1 MSDDP
6 TRAAPLP
13 PTPAAA
19 APQPP
24 APPPA
29 QPGHVPVGT
38 LINNNYRVEAMI
50 SAGGMGEVY
59 RGTNVHMGDPVAI
72 KVVLQA
78 LAHDEKYATLIK
90 REAKVLGTLRDD
102 AIVQYYNFVR
112 DPELDRFCLI
122 MEFIEGIPLSRY
134 VREVAPLNEAE
145 ARFLMRRLAAALDRA
160 HGIDVI
166 HRDLSPDNVMLR
178 DGKVEK
184 AVLIDFGIAKS
195 TEMTESTLMGQ
206 MAFKFKYASPEQ
218 LGHFGGDIGPR
229 TDIYALALLIAAS
242 LRGKP
247 IEMGSNLAEAVEAR
261 RSIPALGGVPIGLQP
276 LLAMMLEPDP
286 GRRPARMSDVIRLL
300 DDPRLIPAQ
309 YGGTDEDRTVLGL
322 VRPVAGFQPAG
333 GVPGYT
339 QPTGPGWSAPGAGQ
353 TGSYQTGGYPG
364 GGIPGTMHPGMQTG
378 VGGTGIGAAP
388 AQPYRPAFVGGT
400 QAPVTGQP
408 GLSLPPGYSA
418 PPGAAGAASTSGTKA
433 QKQGGGAG
441 KLVLAALV
449 LAAAGAGGFGY
460 QQGWFGTPA
469 APPPEAPGGTADT
482 TETPP
487 AATET
492 AEAPAAEGRDAWL
505 AAAAADTPCTFAQ
518 RVGGGPRS
526 GAIDL
531 FAEVA
536 NPLPDLSSGFSDAFG
551 SRPDV
556 TEVRVTRSQCAVLDL
571 ARDLQAGAGVAPVM
585 TLDSPTLGPG
595 GSIVGRISERRGRA
609 TWLGLVTPEGGV
621 FSLTPNM
628 VDQPDGSATFSF
640 GLSTA
645 LPAGSAPQVHL
656 IVALATDDP
665 LLTTASAA
673 PGAQAAALTG
683 LLSAE
688 LGRATVPGG
697 MAVQSFLLTP

>member
-1 MSDDP
+1 MTD
-6 TRAAPLP
+6 TMK
-13 PTPAAA
+13 PAET
-19 APQPP
+19 
-24 APPPA
+24 PPA

-122 MEFIEGIPLSRY
+122 MEFIEGIPLSRH

-218 LGHFGGDIGPR
+218 LGHFGGEIGPR

-286 GRRPARMSDVIRLL
+286 GRRPARMSDVIRLI

-339 QPTGPGWSAPGAGQ
+339 QPTGPGWSATGAGQ
-353 TGSYQTGGYPG
+353 TGGYQTGGQMTG
-364 GGIPGTMHPGMQTG
+364 GVPGTMHPGLQPG
-378 VGGTGIGAAP
+378 APGTGIGAAG

-408 GLSLPPGYSA
+408 GLSMPPGYSA
-418 PPGAAGAASTSGTKA
+418 PPGSQGATPQQAAAA

-449 LAAAGAGGFGY
+449 LVAAGAGGFGW
-460 QQGWFGTPA
+460 QQGWFGAPAAPAPDSTATAATDATATPPAEAADTPA
-469 APPPEAPGGTADT
+469 AQ
-482 TETPP
+482 
-487 AATET
+487 
-492 AEAPAAEGRDAWL
+492 GRDAWL
-505 AAAAADTPCTFAQ
+505 AGAAAEAPCTFAQ
-518 RVGGGPRS
+518 RVGGGPRA

-531 FAEVA
+531 FADRA
-536 NPLPDLSSGFSDAFG
+536 DPLPDLSSGFSAAFG

-556 TEVRVTRSQCAVLDL
+556 TEVRVTEAQCGVLDL
-571 ARDLQAGAGVAPVM
+571 ARQLQAEAGVAPVM
-585 TLDSPTLGPG
+585 VLDTPTLGPG
-595 GSIVGRISERRGRA
+595 GTIVGRISERRGRA
-609 TWLGLVTPEGGV
+609 MWLGLVTPNGQV
-621 FSLTPNM
+621 FSLTQNM
-628 VDQPDGSATFSF
+628 TDQPDGSASLRF
-640 GLSTA
+640 GLATA
-645 LPAGSAPQVHL
+645 LPAGSAPELHL

-688 LGRATVPGG
+688 LSRATVPGG

>member
-1 MSDDP
+1 
-6 TRAAPLP
+6 
-13 PTPAAA
+13 
-19 APQPP
+19 
-24 APPPA
+24 
-29 QPGHVPVGT
+29 
-38 LINNNYRVEAMI
+38 
-50 SAGGMGEVY
+50 
-59 RGTNVHMGDPVAI
+59 
-72 KVVLQA
+72 
-78 LAHDEKYATLIK
+78 
-90 REAKVLGTLRDD
+90 
-102 AIVQYYNFVR
+102 
-112 DPELDRFCLI
+112 
-122 MEFIEGIPLSRY
+122 
-134 VREVAPLNEAE
+134 
-145 ARFLMRRLAAALDRA
+145 MRRLAAALDRA

-218 LGHFGGDIGPR
+218 LGHFGGEIGPR

-261 RSIPALGGVPIGLQP
+261 RSIPALGGVPEGLQP

-339 QPTGPGWSAPGAGQ
+339 QPTGPGWSAPAG
-353 TGSYQTGGYPG
+353 GQTGGYPT
-364 GGIPGTMHPGMQTG
+364 GGIPGTMHPGIQTNAP
-378 VGGTGIGAAP
+378 GTGIGAAQ

-418 PPGAAGAASTSGTKA
+418 PPGAPGAATQRAVAA
-433 QKQGGGAG
+433 QKKGGGG

-449 LAAAGAGGFGY
+449 LAAAGAGGYGW
-460 QQGWFGTPA
+460 QQGWFGAPA
-469 APPPEAPGGTADT
+469 APSAQTAAAD
-482 TETPP
+482 P
-487 AATET
+487 AASGATGT
-492 AEAPAAEGRDAWL
+492 DAPSAATDAPAAEGRDAWL
-505 AAAAADTPCTFAQ
+505 AAAAAETPCTFAQ
-518 RVGGGPRS
+518 RIGGGPRS
-526 GAIDL
+526 GAIDV
-531 FAEVA
+531 FADTA
-536 NPLPDLSSGFSDAFG
+536 NPLPDLSAGFSEAFG

-556 TEVRVTRSQCAVLDL
+556 TDVRVTRPQCAVLDL
-571 ARDLQAGAGVAPVM
+571 ARQLQAGAGVAPVM
-585 TLDSPTLGPG
+585 TLDSATLGPG

-621 FSLTPNM
+621 FSLTANM
-628 VDQPDGSATFSF
+628 VDQPDGSASFSF
-640 GLSTA
+640 GLATA
-645 LPAGSAPQVHL
+645 LPAGSEPQVHL

-673 PGAQAAALTG
+673 PGAQALALTG

-688 LGRATVPGG
+688 LGRASVPGG
-697 MAVQSFLLTP
+697 MSVQAFQLTP